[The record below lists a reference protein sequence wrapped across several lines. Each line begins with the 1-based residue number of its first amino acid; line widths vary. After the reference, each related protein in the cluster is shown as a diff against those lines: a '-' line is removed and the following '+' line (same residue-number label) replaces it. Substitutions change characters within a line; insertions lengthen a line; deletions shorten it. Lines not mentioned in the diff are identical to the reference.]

1 MILPHLKFL
10 MAGAEDFLTTSQIIR
25 SFLENEVREV
35 DIMVSPFCV
44 EVKKFLYI
52 VWIRDF

>member
-1 MILPHLKFL
+1 MTLPHLKFL
-10 MAGAEDFLTTSQIIR
+10 MAGAEDILTTSQIIR

-44 EVKKFLYI
+44 VVKKFLYI
-52 VWIRDF
+52 IWIRDF